1 MEFIKSYFD
10 SLHQTF
16 RHGDAREES
25 YYSDLKRLIEDLGKH
40 FKEELSVTTF
50 PKKTDAGNP
59 DFRVWGKKGRIIGY
73 IEAKDPKIDPLWQ
86 LDASEQIKRYK
97 STFPNVILTNFF
109 EFRLYRNGELIK
121 HIKLGEP
128 TIMLVTGISPAFSLV
143 DDFLSLINQ
152 FFSFSIPE
160 TKTAKTL
167 AIELA
172 KRTHFLRDQVIS
184 EELKENLVEGTQTL
198 EGYYKAFKDHL
209 ISSLTLEEFSNLF
222 AQTITYG
229 LFVARSRANSD
240 FNRGLAYQ
248 YIPTTI
254 GILKKVFR
262 FISSSELP
270 KNMEWIIDDIAEVLA
285 NSNVRQIIENYYKEG
300 KGKDPIIHFYETFLA
315 AYDPKEREKR
325 GVYYTPE
332 PVVGYIVRSVH
343 KLLKDK
349 FGKTDGFASQSVTV
363 LDPAAG
369 TLTFPAEAIRLAI
382 EEYKSKY
389 GDGGVNGLI
398 KNHILKNFYAFEL
411 MMASY
416 AIGHLK
422 IGFVLDEYGYKLSDN
437 ERFNLFLTNTLD
449 FNKEDPN
456 VLPGIIEREIAKE
469 SIEALRVKEEVPVMV
484 IMGNPPY
491 SVSSTN
497 VIKEG
502 SEFKEFYETYKENVR
517 KEERNIQPLSD
528 DYVKFI
534 AFAHWKIKQAGKG
547 IVGMITNNSYLDG
560 LIHRDMR
567 KKLLDDFDEIYILN
581 LHGSVKRQEKMP
593 DGGKDE
599 NVFDI
604 QQGVSII
611 LLVKNEYLKKSINY
625 ADVLASREE
634 KYNYLEKN
642 DISCTKW
649 KNVKPQEPH
658 NFFIIKNF
666 EGIELYDQFV
676 SLDKIFRKFNAG
688 VATGKDDLF
697 VSFDKDDLVRR
708 LSIVEKSLFNISMQ
722 SYKISQVLADKL
734 FEELKKLEIR
744 NSVVAYSY
752 RPFDV
757 RYVIYDKR
765 ILQRARDI
773 IMGSFLKSN
782 LGLVATKQLSTE
794 EFKHAWVTEDISDR
808 CLISL
813 QTREVSY
820 VFPLYL
826 YNESEQ
832 QNLLGDKIKQSN
844 IQWENIPTSFYST
857 LQGFTSRATGNFI
870 QPAEQIFYYIYAI
883 LYSDIYR
890 EKYREFLKIDFPRIP
905 FTKDYELF
913 KLLVELG
920 KQLVEL
926 HLLKSKKLEYP
937 IAKFNGEGVGNVEKR
952 EYIEDKKH
960 VYINKT
966 QYFEGIESKLWN
978 YYIGGYQV
986 LDKWLKDRKGRCLS
1000 AEDIRHYCRMVTAFA
1015 RTIEVQERID
1025 KLYLKV
1031 EESSK

>member
-1 MEFIKSYFD
+1 MEFIKSYFN

-25 YYSDLKRLIEDLGKH
+25 YYSDLKRLIEDLGKY
-40 FKEELSVTTF
+40 FKEELSVTTL

-109 EFRLYRNGELIK
+109 EFRLYRNSELIK

-128 TIMLVTGISPAFSLV
+128 KIMLDTGISSVFSSV

-184 EELKENLVEGTQTL
+184 EELKENRVEGTQTL

-229 LFVARSRANSD
+229 LFVARSRANAD

-270 KNMEWIIDDIAEVLA
+270 KTMEWVIDDIAEVLA

-332 PVVGYIVRSVH
+332 PVVGYIVRSIH
-343 KLLKDK
+343 KLLKEK

-469 SIEALRVKEEVPVMV
+469 SIEALKVKEEVPVMV

-502 SEFKEFYETYKENVR
+502 SEFKKFYETYKENVR

-528 DYVKFI
+528 DYIKFI

-560 LIHRDMR
+560 SIHRDMR

-581 LHGSVKRQEKMP
+581 LHGSTKRQEKMP
-593 DGGKDE
+593 DGEKDE

-604 QQGVSII
+604 QQGVGII
-611 LLVKNEYLKKSINY
+611 FLVKNEYLKKSVNY
-625 ADVLASREE
+625 EDVLASREE

-649 KNVKPQEPH
+649 KSVKPQKPH

-666 EGIELYDQFV
+666 KGIELYDQFV

-708 LSIVEKSLFNISMQ
+708 LSIAEKSLFDISMQ
-722 SYKISQVLADKL
+722 GYKIPQVLSDRL
-734 FEELKKLEIR
+734 FEELKGLEIR
-744 NSVVAYSY
+744 NSIVPYNY
-752 RPFDV
+752 RPFDIRHV
-757 RYVIYDKR
+757 VYNKR

-773 IMGSFLKSN
+773 IMGSFSKSN

-794 EFKHAWVTEDISDR
+794 EFKHAWVTEAISDR

-826 YNESEQ
+826 YNDSEQ

-844 IQWENIPTSFYST
+844 IQWENIPTGFYST
-857 LQGFTSRATGNFI
+857 LQDFTSKTTDSFI
-870 QPAEQIFYYIYAI
+870 QSAEQIFYYIYSI

-890 EKYREFLKIDFPRIP
+890 QKYKEFLKIGFPRIP

-920 KQLVEL
+920 EQLVEL
-926 HLLKSKKLEYP
+926 HLLKSKELEYP
-937 IAKFNGEGVGNVEKR
+937 IARFYGEGIGNVEKR
-952 EYIEDKKH
+952 EYIEDRKH
-960 VYINKT
+960 VYINQT
-966 QYFEGIESKLWN
+966 QYFEGIEPKLWN

-986 LDKWLKDRKGRCLS
+986 LDKWLKDRKGRYLS
-1000 AEDIRHYCRMVTAFA
+1000 AEDIRHYCRMVTAFS

-1031 EESSK
+1031 EESLS

>member
-1 MEFIKSYFD
+1 MEFIKSYFN

-25 YYSDLKRLIEDLGKH
+25 YYSDLKILIEDLGKH
-40 FKEELSVTTF
+40 FKKELSVTTL

-59 DFRVWGKKGRIIGY
+59 DFRVWGKNGQIIGY

-109 EFRLYRNGELIK
+109 EFRLFRNGELVGHVKI
-121 HIKLGEP
+121 GEP
-128 TIMLVTGISPAFSLV
+128 KIMLDTRISPAFGFV
-143 DDFLSLINQ
+143 DDFISLINQ

-172 KRTHFLRDQVIS
+172 KRTHFLRNQVIS
-184 EELKENLVEGTQTL
+184 EELKENRVEGTQTL

-229 LFVARSRANSD
+229 LFVARSRAND
-240 FNRGLAYQ
+240 NFNRGLAYQ
-248 YIPTTI
+248 YIPTTV

-270 KNMEWIIDDIAEVLA
+270 KTMEWVIDDIAEVLA

-300 KGKDPIIHFYETFLA
+300 RGKDPIIHFYETFLG

-332 PVVGYIVRSVH
+332 PVVEYIVRSIH
-343 KLLKDK
+343 KLLKEK

-382 EEYKSKY
+382 EEYKRKY

-422 IGFVLDEYGYKLSDN
+422 IGFVLNEYGYKLSDN

-469 SIEALRVKEEVPVMV
+469 SIEALRVKEEIPVMV

-502 SEFKEFYETYKENVR
+502 SEFKKFYETYKENVR

-528 DYVKFI
+528 DYIKFI

-567 KKLLDDFDEIYILN
+567 KKLLDDFGEIYILN
-581 LHGSVKRQEKMP
+581 LHGSTKRQEKTP
-593 DGGKDE
+593 DGKSDE

-611 LLVKNEYLKKSINY
+611 LLIKNESQKSLVKY
-625 ADVLASREE
+625 ADIWGSRES
-634 KYNYLEKN
+634 KYNYLKKN
-642 DISCTKW
+642 DIYDTRWENIIS
-649 KNVKPQEPH
+649 QEPH
-658 NFFIIKNF
+658 NFFTIKNF
-666 EGIELYDQFV
+666 EWFELYERFI
-676 SLDKIFRKFNAG
+676 SLEKIFKQFNAG
-688 VATGKDDLF
+688 IATGKDNLL
-697 VSFDKDDLVRR
+697 VSFSKDDLISR
-708 LSIVEKSLFNISMQ
+708 LSIAEKSLFNISMQ
-722 SYKISQVLADKL
+722 SYKVSQVLADRL
-734 FEELKKLEIR
+734 FEQLNKLKVG
-744 NSVVAYSY
+744 NSVMPYSY
-752 RPFDV
+752 RPFDS
-757 RYVIYDKR
+757 RYTIYDKQ

-782 LGLVATKQLSTE
+782 LGLVTTKQLSTE
-794 EFKHAWVTEDISDR
+794 EFRHAWVTETISDR

-826 YNESEQ
+826 YNDSKQQDLFDSEKKYQ
-832 QNLLGDKIKQSN
+832 N
-844 IQWENIPTSFYST
+844 IQWENLPISCST

-870 QPAEQIFYYIYAI
+870 PPAEQIFYYIYAI

-890 EKYREFLKIDFPRIP
+890 QKYKEFLKINFPRIP
-905 FTKDYELF
+905 FTKNYELF

-920 KQLVEL
+920 EQLVKL
-926 HLLKSKKLEYP
+926 HLLKSKELEYP
-937 IAKFNGEGVGNVEKR
+937 IAKYYGEGVGNVEKL
-952 EYIEDKKH
+952 EYVEDRKR

-966 QYFEGIESKLWN
+966 QYFEGIKPNLWN
-978 YYIGGYQV
+978 YYIGGYHV
-986 LDKWLKDRKGRCLS
+986 IDKWLKDRKGRYLS
-1000 AEDIRHYCRMVTAFA
+1000 AEDIRHYCRMVTAFS

-1025 KLYLKV
+1025 KLYLRV
-1031 EESSK
+1031 EKSLN